1 MSRRSS
7 QGAGGGSSA
16 DFVSVAPPPV
26 IGELAVNASTMMI
39 KSVHMMNFM
48 MNEDVIV
55 DFGSRLNFICG
66 PNGSGKSTVLCAILV
81 GLCGD
86 TKNLGRATAEKTF
99 IKAGKEHLKLNI
111 TLSYTTGS
119 RNDVVVS
126 RRVTQTASTSSIDG
140 RKLSKEEVLAWVQ
153 NQNIQFDN
161 LCHFMAQTR
170 VRFFAQLAQKPKDF
184 LLQVEEAVGPPGQAE
199 LHRWLISQ
207 SSEKQIAEKNKE
219 QLVSDLERHRE
230 KQKSLDAEMQRYQE
244 LIDIQKQ
251 LECAEDFRPHLLANT
266 EQQRYDEKALQIEP
280 LKQEVAAKER
290 SLQGVRNLVAQKKN
304 EMHRAEKAV
313 EDASTGVRKFK
324 EDASKKCLEAENCAR
339 QIDTAGRDLHS
350 AQEEVEAHQAR
361 REQCVEQVQRAKE
374 AADGAVNRLNELK
387 RGGNFDKLERD
398 KKALS
403 AEVRKLENDMNDA
416 NDRKLRLV
424 QDLNKLNS
432 QMNAASNQRRRR
444 YEVLLQRMPNNKLK
458 ADVEKMYRFLDKLK
472 EQNAFRG
479 EVCGPLAMDLEFSD
493 HAHARVVQACIGG
506 KARYGFVFADKND
519 FQLANDYLIKERLTC
534 IIFDTSTL
542 SRTMMPSPL
551 TPQQLQQLGL
561 SGFVMDLVQDAP
573 DLIKVLLNQKF
584 FFARIMFG
592 PESVVGPKI
601 AQAREMSKGAIQQG
615 IGITNGRNPSDLKC
629 TVHRVVVRGPNVG
642 YLQESNNEPLVFT
655 VGKQAETDTSAL
667 EEKIERLTE
676 EVESARQQEEA
687 SANQVR
693 SVRSKLREVEE
704 KLKEPQ
710 NLEFQIKHLERRH
723 KDARE
728 LLNEL
733 PSVQHLEQTVSKKLS
748 NLKKKIEA
756 FAQNYAAVVEMQP
769 QVRNCRI

>member
-26 IGELAVNASTMMI
+26 IGELTVNASTMMI
-39 KSVHMMNFM
+39 KSVHMINFM
-48 MNEDVIV
+48 MNEDVTV
-55 DFGSRLNFICG
+55 DFGNRLNFICG

-99 IKAGKEHLKLNI
+99 IKAGKEQLKLTI
-111 TLSYTTGS
+111 TLSYTSGS

-126 RRVTQTASTSSIDG
+126 RRITQQASTSSIDG
-140 RKLSKEEVLAWVQ
+140 RKLSKEDVLAWVQ

-219 QLVSDLERHRE
+219 QLIFDLERHRE
-230 KQKSLDAEMQRYQE
+230 KQKSLDVEMQRYQE

-251 LECAEDFRPHLLANT
+251 LECAEDFRPHLLVNT
-266 EQQRYDEKALQIEP
+266 EQQRYDEKVLQIEP

-290 SLQGVRNLVAQKKN
+290 SLQGVRNLIAQKKS
-304 EMHRAEKAV
+304 EMQRAEKAV
-313 EDASTGVRKFK
+313 EDASTGIRKLK
-324 EDASKKCLEAENCAR
+324 EDAAKKCHDAESCAR
-339 QIDTAGRDLHS
+339 QIDVAGRDLQV
-350 AQEEVEAHQAR
+350 AQEEIEAHQAT
-361 REQCVEQVQRAKE
+361 REQSMQQVQRAKD
-374 AADGAVNRLNELK
+374 AADGAVNRLNELR
-387 RGGNFDKLERD
+387 RGGNFDKMERD
-398 KKALS
+398 KKALN
-403 AEVRKLENDMNDA
+403 AEVRKLENEMNDA
-416 NDRKLRLV
+416 NDRRTRLT

-432 QMNAASNQRRRR
+432 QLNAASNQRRRR
-444 YEVLLQRMPNNKLK
+444 YEVFLQRMPNNKLK
-458 ADVEKMYRFLDKLK
+458 ADVEKMFRFLDRLK

-479 EVCGPLAMDLEFSD
+479 EVCGPLGMDLEFSD
-493 HAHARVVQACIGG
+493 HAHARVVQSCLNF

-519 FQLANDYLIKERLTC
+519 FQLANDYLIKERLSC
-534 IIFDTSTL
+534 VIYDTSTL

-561 SGFVMDLVQDAP
+561 SGFAMDLVHDAP
-573 DLIKVLLNQKF
+573 DFIKLFLNQKF
-584 FFARIMFG
+584 YFARIMFG
-592 PESVVGPKI
+592 PESAIGSKI

-615 IGITNGRNPSDLKC
+615 IGIIIGRNPSELKC
-629 TVHRVVVRGPNVG
+629 VNHRAVIRGPNLG
-642 YLQESNNEPLVFT
+642 WMQDPINEPPVFT
-655 VGKQAETDTSAL
+655 VGKQAETDTSDL
-667 EEKIERLTE
+667 EEKIERLAV
-676 EVESARQQEEA
+676 EVESARRLEEA
-687 SANQVR
+687 SANQLR
-693 SVRSKLREVEE
+693 SVRSKLKEVEE

-710 NLEFQIKHLERRH
+710 NLDFQIKNLERRH

-728 LLNEL
+728 ALNDL
-733 PSVQHLEQTVSKKLS
+733 PSVQQLEQKVSKKLS
-748 NLKKKIEA
+748 NLKKQIEA
-756 FAQNYAAVVEMQP
+756 FAQNYAVVVDMQP
-769 QVRNCRI
+769 QVRNYRI